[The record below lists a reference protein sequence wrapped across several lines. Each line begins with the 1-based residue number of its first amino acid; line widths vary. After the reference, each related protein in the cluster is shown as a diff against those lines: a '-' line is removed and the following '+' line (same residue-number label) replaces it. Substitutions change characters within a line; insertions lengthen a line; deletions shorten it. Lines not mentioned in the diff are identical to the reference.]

1 MNNKLY
7 YDCNGENPLT
17 ADVLKAL
24 ILESDFLTA
33 WWVVTVYIFR
43 FKVTKYHRKL
53 MKFQNDNPY
62 TLLLSGRGLG
72 KSSVCSTSYVMTKIL
87 RNPDIRIC
95 IITATFTQSE
105 DFVREL
111 KQYFEDE
118 AICWEL
124 FGNIRGDT
132 WQTTKFSLKRKQ
144 PFKEGTVNCASMSAS
159 SNVISK
165 HFNLILLDD
174 SVIFD
179 NCETVHKRERFMR
192 FIENTVY
199 PTLIEYDECGAGEI
213 HIIGTHYHPS
223 DYYNTLNERYL
234 ENPTKAKFK
243 ILKVPS
249 LMMINGVE
257 KSVCPAVKSTKYLL
271 KERANMDINAWNMQY
286 MAKVSKSNS
295 LYFKAEYFQYFHHY
309 IVEDDIVCVKVPI
322 LKIDKNNNEYFE
334 YEHREVKVFMGVDLA
349 ISKSKTADRFCISVI
364 GIDDFKNVYLLD
376 IYADKLT
383 FNEQQEA
390 IKKYYKKWHMTVRI
404 GIDSTAYQQAMASE
418 LMRLTS
424 LPIKPMKLSK
434 NKETRISVFSAKWE
448 NLQVFL
454 YKDKEGKRVNDLNIL
469 IDECYA
475 FGGGSEHDDTID
487 SFCLAYELY
496 KLYHEDDGEGIDL
509 AGFASAF
516 SA

>member
-1 MNNKLY
+1 MEQKLY
-7 YDCNGENPLT
+7 YDCNNENPLT

-33 WWVVTVYIFR
+33 WWIVTVYIFR
-43 FKVTKYHRKL
+43 FKVTKYHRKI

-105 DFVREL
+105 DFVRQL
-111 KQYFEDE
+111 KQCFEVD
-118 AICWEL
+118 AICYEL
-124 FGNIRGDT
+124 FGDLRGDI
-132 WQTTKFSLKRKQ
+132 WKSTKFSLKREHNWN
-144 PFKEGTVNCASMSAS
+144 EGTVNCASISS
-159 SNVISK
+159 PSNVISK
-165 HFNLILLDD
+165 HFNQIILDD

-179 NCETVHKRERFMR
+179 NCETVNKREK
-192 FIENTVY
+192 FIKFLDSSVY
-199 PTLIEYDECGAGEI
+199 PTIIEKDECGVGEI

-223 DYYNTLNERYL
+223 DYYNTLNEIHN
-234 ENPTKAKFK
+234 ENPEIAKFK
-243 ILKVPS
+243 VLKVPS
-249 LMMINGVE
+249 LIMKDGIE

-271 KERANMDINAWNMQY
+271 KERANMDINSWNMQY

-295 LYFKAEYFQYFHHY
+295 LYFKEEYFQFFYHY
-309 IVEDDIVCVKVPI
+309 IIEDDIVYVKAPV
-322 LKIDKNNNEYFE
+322 LKIDKDNVEYFDYE
-334 YEHREVKVFMGVDLA
+334 YRKVKVFMGVDLA

-364 GIDDFKNVYLLD
+364 GIDDYKNVYLLD
-376 IYADKLT
+376 IYADKLS

-390 IKKYYKKWHMTVRI
+390 IQKYYKKWYMTIRI
-404 GIDSTAYQQAMASE
+404 GIDSTSYQQAMASE
-418 LMRLTS
+418 LMRLTN

-448 NLQVFL
+448 NLQVYL
-454 YKDKEGKRVNDLNIL
+454 YKDKGGKRVNDLNIL

-475 FGGGSEHDDTID
+475 FGGGTEHDDTID
-487 SFCLAYELY
+487 SFCLAFELY
-496 KLYHEDDGEGIDL
+496 KLFHEDENDFDV
-509 AGFASAF
+509 SAF
-516 SA
+516 AKAMSS